1 MHFYDLRLS
10 ISLYGHCRG
19 DGDMTR
25 YKARQILA
33 TGSLLLDGP
42 GPGAE
47 GVAGLGRLASQP
59 IRRAQLFC
67 TCEDTGRQA
76 TGETRTF
83 CMFLHGPC
91 QIYVETGRTGL
102 TGHQ

>member
-1 MHFYDLRLS
+1 
-10 ISLYGHCRG
+10 
-19 DGDMTR
+19 MTR

-47 GVAGLGRLASQP
+47 GVAGLGRLDSQP

-76 TGETRTF
+76 TQATGETLTF
-83 CMFLHGPC
+83 CMFLPWAMSDLC
-91 QIYVETGRTGL
+91 
-102 TGHQ
+102 